1 MIFSLPERRDLFD
14 FRFFR
19 YFKKSLGHIP
29 RSMYFYIDRGITFYY
44 TFGMKTAISIPDE
57 IFKEVK
63 KIAEENNYS
72 RSEVFVLA
80 VKDYLEKLKSQKMLK
95 ALNKAYS
102 DVKMESRE
110 EKTLRETSKKYYARK
125 VLRRDLGHQT
135 R

>member
-1 MIFSLPERRDLFD
+1 MLHVFC
-14 FRFFR
+14 
-19 YFKKSLGHIP
+19 
-29 RSMYFYIDRGITFYY
+29 IDKGITFYY

-63 KIAEENNYS
+63 KIAEEHNYS

-80 VKDYLEKLKSQKMLK
+80 VKDYLEKLKSQKMLR

-110 EKTLRETSKKYYARK
+110 EKTLREISKKYYARK
-125 VLRRDLGHQT
+125 VLRKGRGHQA